1 MTDTLTGNA
10 AVDWAA
16 FDPATYVR
24 QFDPPREEDLEVAR
38 RMRAH
43 FADASGHGVDVGTG
57 ANLYP
62 AMAMLD
68 AENVTGVELIEHS
81 PANADWLASTL
92 DEPLD
97 DMWRPYA
104 TCWRCAKRRM
114 YEDAWLSESSIFDA
128 VDFPRAFYNL
138 GTMCC
143 VAESITDQPAEFTA
157 ACERFLGT
165 LKPGSPYACTF
176 THMSSGYMVGNA
188 HFPAVPVAVGD
199 VYEVLAPLSQPAL
212 TVDRITIDPPLRPG
226 WTGLIY
232 AEGTVR

>member
-1 MTDTLTGNA
+1 MTDTATTGNA

-24 QFDPPREEDLEVAR
+24 QFTPPHAEDLEVVD
-38 RMRAH
+38 RMQEH
-43 FADASGHGVDVGTG
+43 FASASGHGVDVGPG
-57 ANLYP
+57 PNLYP
-62 AMAMLD
+62 ALAMLD
-68 AENVTGVELIEHS
+68 AENVTGIELIEHS
-81 PANADWLASTL
+81 KTNADWLEAIL
-92 DEPLD
+92 EKPLD

-104 TCWRCAKRRM
+104 RCWRCAKRRM
-114 YEDAWLSESSIFDA
+114 YADAWIGNASILG
-128 VDFPRAFYNL
+128 DFPERWYDL

-143 VAESITDQPAEFTA
+143 VAESITDQPAEFRA
-157 ACERFLGT
+157 ACARFLGA

-199 VYEVLAPLSQPAL
+199 VYEVLEPLSQPAL